1 MSRKQDR
8 YSRSPK
14 KMTVDGRQVMVSADS
29 SLEPEIIELMAE
41 HQAVQAERFGEEYH
55 LRGGCFVPTH
65 NGAVRAAFR
74 AKGLIH

>member
-1 MSRKQDR
+1 
-8 YSRSPK
+8 
-14 KMTVDGRQVMVSADS
+14 
-29 SLEPEIIELMAE
+29 LEPEIIELMAE
-41 HQAVQAERFGEEYH
+41 HQVAQAERFGEEYH